1 MKANELYKN
10 NRKVPK
16 KENAAGRIE
25 KSDSS
30 KKVTKYEDPGWFE
43 NDTFIIEE
51 LPDGAKVITQE
62 RTPNI
67 LFKSLPTISGK
78 YDPDY
83 MNKDKFEQLTN
94 RSNYLINMNFH
105 RAAEKHGWDHGYNQ
119 RNVAGAAGDMFKK
132 LFTKKK
138 QDTQAQQTK

>member
-10 NRKVPK
+10 RKVQK
-16 KENAAGRIE
+16 KQNAAGRME
-25 KSDSS
+25 KSESS

-51 LPDGAKVITQE
+51 LPDGTKMITQQ

-83 MNKDKFEQLTN
+83 INMDKMHQLTEDGQSVWRAN
-94 RSNYLINMNFH
+94 SNFH
-105 RAAEKHGWDHGYNQ
+105 RAAERHGWDHGYNQ
-119 RNVAGAAGDMFKK
+119 RNVAGAAGDIFKK
-132 LFTKKK
+132 LFNKKK
-138 QDTQAQQTK
+138 

>member
-1 MKANELYKN
+1 MKAKELYKN
-10 NRKVPK
+10 RKVQK
-16 KENAAGRIE
+16 KQNAAGRME

-51 LPDGAKVITQE
+51 LPDGTKMITQQ

-67 LFKSLPTISGK
+67 LFKKLPKISGI

-83 MNKDKFEQLTN
+83 QNRNQFEQFKDHD
-94 RSNYLINMNFH
+94 RYLVNMNFH
-105 RAAEKHGWDHGYNQ
+105 RAAEKHGWDHGYNP
-119 RNVAGAAGDMFKK
+119 RNVAGAAGNVFKN
-132 LFTKKK
+132 LFNKNK
-138 QDTQAQQTK
+138 